1 MRSEGGGMMRRRGIR
16 RGGCNRL
23 VRVVVEIWYRQRMEL
38 TFSSFGVNFSL
49 FLSIDVDAD

>member
-1 MRSEGGGMMRRRGIR
+1 MRSEGEGMMRRRGIR

-23 VRVVVEIWYRQRMEL
+23 VLVVVEIWYRQRMEL